1 MHWCVISEQC
11 ALHVLV
17 CDINPGLIWQ
27 LKSGHASP
35 VCATGLNSGLPL
47 YEAPVPEVRFPI
59 HLFHSSLFSLPTH
72 LIQQPG
78 QWPAAAISAEN
89 GHFPS
94 RVRVQFAT
102 NLVSCLLV
110 VVFFFVSLGFVLVS
124 LNWTSRKIT
133 LRRSVTSSFNISD
146 ITFGRNLLC
155 QHFFWWLGWRGHK
168 FFVSLSW
175 MVSGYGM
182 RFSLLEPRRWAL
194 YDPLIQVQSFT
205 MEY

>member
-1 MHWCVISEQC
+1 MRDLRAMCITCISLWHKSRTNLTTQVWTRFPSLC
-11 ALHVLV
+11 NRAQQWPPTLWSSGSGSSFSHSFIPQQLVLTPNTSNTAARSVTCCCYISWEWTLSLQSSCPV
-17 CDINPGLIWQ
+17 CDKLGFV
-27 LKSGHASP
+27 SP
-35 VCATGLNSGLPL
+35 C
-47 YEAPVPEVRFPI
+47 
-59 HLFHSSLFSLPTH
+59 
-72 LIQQPG
+72 
-78 QWPAAAISAEN
+78 
-89 GHFPS
+89 S
-94 RVRVQFAT
+94 R
-102 NLVSCLLV
+102 
-110 VVFFFVSLGFVLVS
+110 FFFVSLGFVLVS

-146 ITFGRNLLC
+146 ITVGRNLLC